1 MAGVPDAGEALQWA
15 ARNIVCP
22 QDELHLVTVV
32 KPRGPSPNEMY
43 LDSVSA
49 LPILYTADSDPEY
62 DMAAVSEASPWV
74 EPAKEDSRA
83 AQQLVDRYAQQ
94 ARQIG
99 LQHVKSCPVAASA
112 SGQQGIGQSICK
124 YTLDNGCDS
133 LVVGNRGLGA
143 LSRSLLG
150 VVGLGSVSDYCVK
163 HVPVPVTVYNSP
175 KMGRISPRCAPG
187 DLPPSIGIPDYCVSA

>member
-1 MAGVPDAGEALQWA
+1 MPLTKRVCVAVDDTPASGEALQWA

-43 LDSVSA
+43 LDS
-49 LPILYTADSDPEY
+49 
-62 DMAAVSEASPWV
+62 ASPWV